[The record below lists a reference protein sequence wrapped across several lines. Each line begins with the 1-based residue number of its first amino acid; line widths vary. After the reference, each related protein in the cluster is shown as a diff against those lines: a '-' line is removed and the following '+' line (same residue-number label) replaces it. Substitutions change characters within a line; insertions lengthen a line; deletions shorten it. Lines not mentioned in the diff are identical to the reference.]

1 MHKLTKLTVKW
12 LEHPPVQPQRYDL
25 TVPNMRGLVV
35 RVHPSGVVSFR
46 LRYKRD
52 DRSYVM
58 VLGEY
63 GHKGLSL
70 ADVTEMHTQAL
81 REIERGLDPIEERA
95 RRQQAAEAARRADA
109 SAETIEAMVEEFVHR
124 ALMAQRRDPATG
136 EWVAIPKS
144 NIKARKRPLAAAA
157 LLGYRPKHL
166 PASKNKKPPPSL
178 LSRYGK
184 LRARDLTKRQLIEL
198 LNEIVD
204 RGAPVAANRT
214 YALLKQMFTYAAA
227 QDLIPASP
235 MAGIQKP
242 GGEERPRTRRLTPEE
257 IRTVWIKL
265 DSARMTEASRLGL
278 KVLLL
283 TAQRRGELTRAE
295 WSHFD
300 LEEKMW
306 SIPPELQKTEGATK
320 GETKPHQV
328 PLSDLAVQLLTR
340 MKELAKDSPWVLP
353 SPRGKGS
360 LSYAKDGLSRAVK
373 ENREHFGIPAWTPH
387 DLRRTAASAMTML
400 KVPRLHVEK
409 ILNHAISDIAEIYDQ
424 HDYLDEKR
432 EALERWA
439 AYLDAV
445 VKGTEKQI
453 IPMPRRQTA

>member
-1 MHKLTKLTVKW
+1 MRKLTKLTVKW
-12 LEHPPVQPQRYDL
+12 LDHPPLQPSRYDI

-46 LRYKRD
+46 LRYKRG
-52 DRSYVM
+52 DRGYVM

-63 GHKGLSL
+63 GRKGLSL

-95 RRQQAAEAARRADA
+95 RRLQAAEAARLAEA
-109 SAETIEAMVEEFVHR
+109 SAETVEAVVEEFVHR
-124 ALMAQRRDPATG
+124 SLMAQRRDPETG
-136 EWVAIPKS
+136 AWVTMQKS

-157 LLGYRPKHL
+157 LLGYRPANL
-166 PASKNKKPPPSL
+166 PPRKNRKKPPTL

-198 LNEIVD
+198 LNDIVD
-204 RGAPVAANRT
+204 RGAPVSANRT

-235 MAGIQKP
+235 MAGVQKP
-242 GGEERPRTRRLTPEE
+242 GGEELPRTRRLTTEE
-257 IRTVWIKL
+257 LRTVWTQL
-265 DSARMTEASRLGL
+265 DTARMTEASRLGI

-283 TAQRRGELTRAE
+283 TAQRRGELTRAA

-300 LEEKMW
+300 FDGKMW
-306 SIPPELQKTEGATK
+306 TIPPELQKTDGATK
-320 GETKPHQV
+320 GETKPHHV
-328 PLSDLAVQLLTR
+328 PLSDLAVQLLAR
-340 MKELAKDSPWVLP
+340 MKELAKESPWVLP

-360 LSYAKDGLSRAVK
+360 LAYSKDGLSRAVK
-373 ENREHFGIPAWTPH
+373 ENRDHFGIPAWTPH

-409 ILNHAISDIAEIYDQ
+409 ILNHAIADIAEIYDQ

-432 EALERWA
+432 AALVKWA
-439 AYLDAV
+439 EYLDAV
-445 VKGTEKQI
+445 VKGTEKQVI
-453 IPMPRRQTA
+453 AMAERRTA